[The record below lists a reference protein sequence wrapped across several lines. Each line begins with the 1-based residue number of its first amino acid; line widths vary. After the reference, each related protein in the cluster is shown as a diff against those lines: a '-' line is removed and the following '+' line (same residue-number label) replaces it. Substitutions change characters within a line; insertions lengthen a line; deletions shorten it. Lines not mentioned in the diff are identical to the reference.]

1 MANNRKKGITLLKI
15 LFSFVLLYF
24 VFTKIQFKEVWDIL
38 KGSNLGYLFIALLF
52 FILSKVLSAF
62 RLNLYIHQINIFLTQ
77 LSNLKLYLL
86 GMFYNLFLPGGI
98 GGDAYKGY
106 VLKKKYEVKTKSV
119 VSILVLDRLN
129 GLLLI
134 FVISC
139 MLALFL
145 DEGRLQPYKLLFGIA
160 IGLSILIFWL
170 FNKRFF
176 SFVYPVFW
184 KSLGYS
190 ALVQLAQLVSVL
202 FILQAL
208 DVQGDNIAYLFI
220 FLFTKHK
227 ASLLAHNPLPICN
240 STLNISVNAVMQ
252 CLRSM
257 AMASTWTGCMR
268 LSRLSGKTPECR
280 PNLSAPSEAE
290 ATTAGLLC
298 LAYEW
303 FPSTQIMESMKTGG

>member
-1 MANNRKKGITLLKI
+1 MANSRKKGITLLKI

-24 VFTKIQFKEVWDIL
+24 VFTKIQFREVWDIL

-139 MLALFL
+139 VLALFL
-145 DEGRLQPYKLLFGIA
+145 DEGRLQPYNFLFGIA
-160 IGLSILIFWL
+160 IVLSIIVFWL

-176 SFVYPVFW
+176 SFVYSVFW
-184 KSLGYS
+184 KSLGFS
-190 ALVQLAQLVSVL
+190 ALVQLAQLASVL
-202 FILQAL
+202 FILKAF
-208 DVQGDNIAYLFI
+208 DVDGNTIAYLFI
-220 FLFTKHK
+220 FLISSIVSVLPLTIGGIGSREVVFYYGALWLGLDESTSVSISMLFFLIT
-227 ASLLAHNPLPICN
+227 ATVSLLGIIYHFRKPKLEEIPA
-240 STLNISVNAVMQ
+240 
-252 CLRSM
+252 
-257 AMASTWTGCMR
+257 
-268 LSRLSGKTPECR
+268 
-280 PNLSAPSEAE
+280 
-290 ATTAGLLC
+290 
-298 LAYEW
+298 
-303 FPSTQIMESMKTGG
+303 

>member
-1 MANNRKKGITLLKI
+1 VANNRKKGITLLKI

-62 RLNLYIHQINIFLTQ
+62 RLNLYIHQIKIFLTQ

-86 GMFYNLFLPGGI
+86 GMFL
-98 GGDAYKGY
+98 
-106 VLKKKYEVKTKSV
+106 KTKSV
-119 VSILVLDRLN
+119 ISILVLDRLN

-145 DEGRLQPYKLLFGIA
+145 GEGRLQPYKLLFGIA
-160 IGLSILIFWL
+160 IGLSILTFWL

-208 DVQGDNIAYLFI
+208 DAQGDNIAYLFI
-220 FLFTKHK
+220 FLISSIVSVLPLTIGGIGSREVVFYYGALWLGLGETVSISMLFFLIT
-227 ASLLAHNPLPICN
+227 ATVSLLGIIYHF
-240 STLNISVNAVMQ
+240 
-252 CLRSM
+252 R
-257 AMASTWTGCMR
+257 
-268 LSRLSGKTPECR
+268 KPELEEI
-280 PNLSAPSEAE
+280 PA
-290 ATTAGLLC
+290 
-298 LAYEW
+298 
-303 FPSTQIMESMKTGG
+303 